1 MNGRQT
7 VGVIGLGIMG
17 GAIAA
22 NLVKRGFAVRGYDVA
37 PAALARLKANGGTPV
52 SGPAEAALGAD
63 VVLTS
68 LPSVKALEQTVKAL
82 IKRPQRGL
90 VICEVSTFP
99 IADKDKARKALA
111 KSGMTLLDCPL
122 SGTGSQAE
130 TGDLV
135 VYASGERA
143 AFDRAARIFP
153 GFSRAHHYLGA
164 FGNGSKMKFVANLL
178 VAIHNVASAEAMVL
192 GMKAGLDPDD
202 IVKVIASGA
211 GNSRVFELRAP
222 LMARNSYKPPTMKN
236 DVWTKDLKII
246 GDFAK
251 ALKVDTPL
259 FRQLNQLTKDVLK
272 AGYGDSDTA
281 AVCAVLEKRAK
292 LKRKRAVT

>member
-1 MNGRQT
+1 MNGNKT
-7 VGVIGLGIMG
+7 VAVIGLGIMG
-17 GAIAA
+17 GAISAT
-22 NLVKRGFAVRGYDVA
+22 LVKRGFAVKGYD
-37 PAALARLKANGGTPV
+37 PSAAAMARLKANGGMPAA
-52 SGPAEAALGAD
+52 SSAEAAVGSGA
-63 VVLTS
+63 VLTS
-68 LPSVKALEQTVKAL
+68 LPSVAALHATVKAL
-82 IKRPQRGL
+82 AKQRRPGL
-90 VICEVSTFP
+90 VVAELSTLP
-99 IADKDKARKALA
+99 IAEKEKARKVLA
-111 KSGMTLLDCPL
+111 KAGMVLLDCPL

-143 AFDRAARIFP
+143 AHDRIAHIFP
-153 GFSRAHHYLGA
+153 GFSRASHYLGP

-192 GMKAGLDPDD
+192 GMKAGLDPEE
-202 IVKVIASGA
+202 IVRVISSGA

-222 LMARNSYKPPTMKN
+222 LMAKNAYQPPTMKN

-246 GDFAK
+246 TEFAR

-259 FRQLNQLTKDVLK
+259 FRQIAPLTKDVLK
-272 AGYGDSDTA
+272 LGYGDSDTA

-292 LKRKRAVT
+292 LKRR